1 MAAIAYGA
9 ATIFQALSVR
19 RLAALPSGAS
29 LHDKLGAGTL
39 YAVGL
44 AVDALG
50 FLASVFALQRLPLFL
65 VQAAVASAVAV
76 TAALSVVFLQLTL
89 SRREMVAI
97 AIVVL
102 GLVLLALSADEG
114 PAKHIGQAAGW
125 YMLAA
130 CVVLVA
136 LLVWGLLD
144 SNHGRASIVLGTV
157 AGLGFGIVGIAA
169 RILEVPDPWWGVLA
183 HTELWALLVGGG
195 IALVSYGFALDRG
208 RATVVA
214 AMTSAMET
222 VLPAAIGLIWLGDE
236 IRSGF
241 VVAAVAGFALTL
253 AGCLMLASKAEV
265 E

>member
-1 MAAIAYGA
+1 M
-9 ATIFQALSVR
+9 
-19 RLAALPSGAS
+19 AALPADATWR
-29 LHDKLGAGTL
+29 DKAGPSAL

-44 AVDALG
+44 AVDGLS
-50 FLASVFALQRLPLFL
+50 FLASIFALQRLPLFL

-89 SRREMVAI
+89 SRQEILAI
-97 AIVVL
+97 GIVVV
-102 GLVLLALSADEG
+102 GLVMLALSADEG
-114 PAKHIGQAAGW
+114 PSKQVGSIAGW
-125 YMLAA
+125 LMLGA
-130 CVVLVA
+130 CVVLAA
-136 LLVWGLLD
+136 LAAWGLTD
-144 SNHGRASIVLGTV
+144 KNHARASVVLGTV
-157 AGLGFGIVGIAA
+157 AGLGFGVVGMAA
-169 RILEVPDPWWGVLA
+169 RILVVPDPWWGVLG
-183 HTELWALLVGGG
+183 HTEFWALLISGG

-222 VLPAAIGLIWLGDE
+222 VLPAAVGLIWLGDQ

-241 VVAAVAGFALTL
+241 AVVAVAGFVVTL